1 MKTNEK
7 KELAE
12 KTIQELQVL
21 LKEAKDRLF
30 VLHLQKS
37 QFKLKN
43 VRSLFWKR
51 KEIALL
57 MTVIQGKERVL
68 IA

>member
-1 MKTNEK
+1 MKTNER

-12 KTIQELQVL
+12 KTKEELQAL
-21 LKEAKDRLF
+21 LKEAKEKLF
-30 VLHLQKS
+30 VLHLQRS

-51 KEIALL
+51 KEVAWL
-57 MTVIQGKERVL
+57 MTAIQGKEHV
-68 IA
+68 AKS